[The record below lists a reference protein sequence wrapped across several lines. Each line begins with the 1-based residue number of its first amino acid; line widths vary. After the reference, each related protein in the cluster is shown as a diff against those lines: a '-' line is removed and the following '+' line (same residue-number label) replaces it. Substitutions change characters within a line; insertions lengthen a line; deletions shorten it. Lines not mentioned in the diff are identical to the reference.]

1 MIVLTVVSFNAVAAT
16 GPSAR
21 FDELGG
27 SIGRADNNQLVLPD
41 PERTISRVHARVL
54 YRNGGYAIVDNGSNP
69 IMVNGVVCGSGCEQT
84 LKPGDQVQIGDYVL
98 AVSDAVKTVSNDP
111 FADLFGDGLA
121 EAPLAPARATWPAS
135 TPSPSPPVAAP
146 MPPPA
151 VSGLGMGGIPEDWDL
166 FAPDPLPASA
176 PVNAAASL
184 DPFASLAQVAP
195 AENSLNDLFGLGGAA
210 PLNDPL
216 GAVQQTSR
224 AAPSADPL
232 AGFGGPPAAVPAT
245 SGDVG
250 SDLNTPMPLMPP
262 SPGARVSGAAVPPSD
277 AVFSWEATER
287 IEPLTAAPVAPSAA
301 KAVMPFAAPAATAP
315 TVPSTATSAG
325 TTVNADV
332 LLRALIEGLGVPDL
346 RVDELSPQKM
356 RLIGQ
361 LLHEATRG
369 AVELLAARAALK
381 REMHADVT
389 MIMAKK
395 NNPLKF
401 SPTVDVALQHLL
413 GAPTAG
419 FMPAAPAMRDA
430 FDDLRAHQL
439 GVMAGM
445 RAALEGVFQRFDP
458 TQLEANLEKQ
468 SSISSL
474 IPSTRKARLWDQFQ
488 ALFTQLQSEAQE
500 DFDELFG
507 KAFLQAYKSH
517 IGRLRDEPGPK

>member
-1 MIVLTVVSFNAVAAT
+1 MIVLTVVSFNAAATT

-41 PERTISRVHARVL
+41 PERAISRVHARVL

-69 IMVNGVVCGSGCEQT
+69 IMVNGVVCGSGCEQI

-98 AVSDAVKTVSNDP
+98 AVSDGLKTVSNDP

-121 EAPLAPARATWPAS
+121 EAPVAPPARAAWPAS
-135 TPSPSPPVAAP
+135 SPSPSPVAAP
-146 MPPPA
+146 VPPP
-151 VSGLGMGGIPEDWDL
+151 VSGLGSGGIPEDWDL
-166 FAPDPLPASA
+166 FAPDPLPAPA
-176 PVNAAASL
+176 PVNAPPGF
-184 DPFASLAQVAP
+184 DPFSPLAQVAP

-210 PLNDPL
+210 QLKDPL
-216 GAVQQTSR
+216 GAVQPTTK
-224 AAPSADPL
+224 AAPSSDPL

-245 SGDVG
+245 SGDLG

-262 SPGARVSGAAVPPSD
+262 SPVRRASGAAEPPPD
-277 AVFSWEATER
+277 AVFSWEVTER
-287 IEPLTAAPVAPSAA
+287 IEPLTTAPVAPSAA
-301 KAVMPFAAPAATAP
+301 MTAMPVAAPAAAAP
-315 TVPSTATSAG
+315 IVPSAATAAG
-325 TTVNADV
+325 TTANADV

-346 RVDELSPQKM
+346 RMDELSPQKM

-369 AVELLAARAALK
+369 TVELLAARAALK

-413 GAPTAG
+413 AAPTAG

-458 TQLEANLEKQ
+458 TQLEASLEKN

-507 KAFLQAYKSH
+507 KAFLQAYKFH
-517 IGRLRDEPGPK
+517 VGRLRDEPGPK

>member
-1 MIVLTVVSFNAVAAT
+1 MIALTVVSFKAAATT

-27 SIGRADNNQLVLPD
+27 TIGRADSNQLVLPD

-54 YRNGGYAIVDNGSNP
+54 YRNGGYVVVDNGSNP
-69 IMVNGVVCGSGCEQT
+69 ITVNGVVCGSGCEQI
-84 LKPGDQVQIGDYVL
+84 LKPGDQIQIGDYVI
-98 AVSDAVKTVSNDP
+98 AISDDLKTMSDDP

-121 EAPLAPARATWPAS
+121 EAPVVARTVSPAS
-135 TPSPSPPVAAP
+135 LPSPSPVAASA
-146 MPPPA
+146 PPP
-151 VSGLGMGGIPEDWDL
+151 VLGLGIGGIPEDWDL
-166 FAPDPLPASA
+166 FAPDPLPAQASA
-176 PVNAAASL
+176 NAQVGF
-184 DPFASLAQVAP
+184 DPFSPLVQVAP
-195 AENSLNDLFGLGGAA
+195 AENSLNDLFGLGGVAT
-210 PLNDPL
+210 LSDPL
-216 GAVQQTSR
+216 GAIKPTPAGALR
-224 AAPSADPL
+224 FDPL
-232 AGFGGPPAAVPAT
+232 GGFGGPPMAVPPT
-245 SGDVG
+245 SGDLG
-250 SDLNTPMPLMPP
+250 SELNTPMPLMPP
-262 SPGARVSGAAVPPSD
+262 SPARHGSGAAVPPSD
-277 AVFSWEATER
+277 AVFSWEGADGKEP
-287 IEPLTAAPVAPSAA
+287 PLTA
-301 KAVMPFAAPAATAP
+301 PFAPTAPRAAVQVAAP
-315 TVPSTATSAG
+315 TVASVTTAAG
-325 TTVNADV
+325 ATANADG
-332 LLRALIEGLGVPDL
+332 LLRALIDGLGVPDL
-346 RVDELSPQKM
+346 RMDELSPQNM

-369 AVELLAARAALK
+369 TVELLAARAALK

-419 FMPAAPAMRDA
+419 FMLPAPAMRDA

-458 TQLEANLEKQ
+458 IQLEASMEKN

-488 ALFTQLQSEAQE
+488 ALFAQLQSEAQE

-517 IGRLRDEPGPK
+517 IARLRDEPGPK